1 MRMAAWFT
9 QTGAM
14 FMVYHVLGIVYSRWG
29 VSQKEIMEKL
39 SAREYVYGVKNFL
52 HSRRISDDTASR
64 DRFMDPKSLQCLDE
78 GGSARSST
86 TQDTLENDIPTF
98 GCYAKLLCEQS

>member
-1 MRMAAWFT
+1 M
-9 QTGAM
+9 
-14 FMVYHVLGIVYSRWG
+14 G

-39 SAREYVYGVKNFL
+39 SAREYMYGVKNFL
-52 HSRRISDDTASR
+52 HSRRISDDMESR
-64 DRFMDPKSLQCLDE
+64 DRFMDPKSLQCLYE

-86 TQDTLENDIPTF
+86 TQDTKLENDIPTF